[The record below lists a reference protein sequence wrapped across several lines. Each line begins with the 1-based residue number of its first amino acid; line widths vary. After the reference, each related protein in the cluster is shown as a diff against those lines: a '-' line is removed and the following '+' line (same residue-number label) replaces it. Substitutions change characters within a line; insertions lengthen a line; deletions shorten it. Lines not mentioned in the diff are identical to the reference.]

1 MIRIAAGL
9 RAITASLAIL
19 VGAEVS
25 AEDLVLV
32 RAGRL
37 FDSERAVLLPSRD
50 ILIRDGRVERV
61 AERIPPPPDARVL
74 DLSGYTVLPGL
85 VDAHTHLLM
94 EHPGTEGP
102 GETGVREVVREGDA
116 LRALR
121 GAARARTYLEAGFT
135 SLRDLGNSGRF
146 ADVALR
152 RILAEGGLP
161 GPRLFVSG
169 PGLSPPGGQL
179 DGVLPDH
186 QGIVAHEYRVIRGAD
201 DARTA
206 VREAAIQRVDQI
218 KLYSNASPNPALLTI
233 DEMRTIVEE
242 AALIG
247 IKVTAHAT
255 TDAAINRA
263 LDAGVRVIE
272 HGRGAEPATLARMKR
287 AGAVLVLTE
296 VGRDLLAVDMARM
309 PAERRPAQARLDGIL
324 AQSRARVSD
333 AVRAGVPVAFGSDL
347 YIDFGIPRGKAV
359 LLALRA
365 YVDGGMSPAEA
376 LRAATFV
383 AGALIEP
390 GRIGTLAPGAHADLI
405 AVEGDPTR
413 SLEAL
418 GTVRCVVL
426 GGRVQTTAGSACEI
440 SSTSAPPA

>member
-1 MIRIAAGL
+1 MMIGL
-9 RAITASLAIL
+9 ALL
-19 VGAEVS
+19 CGCGLS
-25 AEDLVLV
+25 AEELVLV

-37 FDSERAVLLPSRD
+37 FDSERALLLPSRE

-61 AERIPPPPDARVL
+61 AESIPVPRGARVL

-94 EHPGTEGP
+94 EHAGDEGS
-102 GETGVREVVREGDA
+102 GETGVREVTREGDV

-121 GAARARTYLEAGFT
+121 GAARARTYLDAGFT

-152 RILAEGGLP
+152 RVLAEGGLI

-179 DGVLPDH
+179 DGVLPEY
-186 QGIVAHEYRVIRGAD
+186 QGIVAHEYRVVRGVE

-206 VREAAIQRVDQI
+206 VREAAVQQVNQI
-218 KLYSNASPNPALLTI
+218 KLYSNTSPNPALLSVE
-233 DEMRTIVEE
+233 EMRSMVEE
-242 AALIG
+242 AALVG
-247 IKVTAHAT
+247 IRVTAHAT
-255 TDAAINRA
+255 TDPAINRA

-272 HGRGAEPATLARMKR
+272 HGRGATPATLARMKR
-287 AGAVLVLTE
+287 LGAVLVLTE
-296 VGRDLLAVDMARM
+296 ASRDLLAVDMARL
-309 PAERRPAQARLDGIL
+309 PAEHRPPQARLDTIL
-324 AQSRARVSD
+324 EQSRSRIAG
-333 AVRAGVPVAFGSDL
+333 AVRAGVTVAFGSDL
-347 YIDFGIPRGKAV
+347 YIDFGISRGAAV

-376 LRAATFV
+376 LRSATYV
-383 AGALIEP
+383 AGGLIEP
-390 GRIGTLAPGAHADLI
+390 GKIGTLAPGANADLVAI
-405 AVEGDPTR
+405 EGDPTR

-418 GTVRCVVL
+418 NNIRCVML
-426 GGRVQTTAGSACEI
+426 GGRLQAVAGSACKLASGDI
-440 SSTSAPPA
+440 SQP